1 LKPTAKAYFDGTI
14 RPSDP
19 APLQCFHSISVAS
32 NPTTQTQRTRESN
45 CTEDSRHPK
54 DLPESADAVE
64 TAFGSAI
71 AIRQRFLTES
81 DANADAGPDLARNV
95 EIWIHVKFAL
105 CSMIMIQMN
114 VESSPLDAEIKWI
127 CAP

>member
-1 LKPTAKAYFDGTI
+1 M
-14 RPSDP
+14 
-19 APLQCFHSISVAS
+19 
-32 NPTTQTQRTRESN
+32 TQTQRTWENN

-54 DLPESADAVE
+54 DLPESADVVE

-95 EIWIHVKFAL
+95 EIWIRVKFAL

-114 VESSPLDAEIKWI
+114 VEFSQLDAEIK
-127 CAP
+127 